1 MPFAPS
7 SSGRTIYYERSGTG
21 TGPAV
26 LFCHGAGSNIASW
39 WQQLP
44 VFGAHHSCLSIE
56 LRCFGRSAAPI
67 EEFQLRLFVDDVIAV
82 LDHAGVDRVAFVGQ
96 SLGGMVGLRT
106 ALWHPQR
113 VSAFVAAGSSLAI
126 DHPLLVAAV
135 EGHLRRV
142 PVASIEQRAFSAW
155 FNAEHPQLAA
165 LYAHIG
171 RFNPNAHSIGRDAWS
186 AAMASLN
193 TLASLLPTEALRGLA
208 CPTLFILGSEDP
220 VVPLQAVEDLS
231 KLVPGCERVVLQ
243 RSGHVAYYEQPERF
257 NQAVLDFLARRVLC
271 SLRS

>member
-7 SSGRTIYYERSGTG
+7 SSGRSIYYERSGAG
-21 TGPAV
+21 SGPVV

-44 VFGAHHSCLSIE
+44 VFGAHHPCIAIE

-67 EEFQLRLFVDDVIAV
+67 EEFQLRNFVDDVVAV
-82 LDHAGVDRVAFVGQ
+82 LDHAGVDKVAFIGQ

-106 ALWHPQR
+106 ALWHPRR

-126 DHPLLVAAV
+126 AHPLLVEAV
-135 EGHLRRV
+135 AGHLQRV
-142 PVASIEQRAFSAW
+142 PASSIEQRAFSAW

-171 RFNPNAHSIGRDAWS
+171 RFNPNAHSIPREAWT

-193 TLASLLPTEALRGLA
+193 TPQSLLSTDTLRDLA
-208 CPTLFILGSEDP
+208 CPTLFILGSTDP
-220 VVPLQAVEDLS
+220 VVPLQAVEAIRP
-231 KLVPGCERVVLQ
+231 LVAGSEKVVLE

-257 NQAVLDFLARRVLC
+257 NTAVLDFIARRVVHG
-271 SLRS
+271 

>member
-7 SSGRTIYYERSGTG
+7 SSGRSIYYERSGTG
-21 TGPAV
+21 TGPVV

-44 VFGAHHSCLSIE
+44 SFGAQHPCLAIE

-67 EEFQLRLFVDDVIAV
+67 EEFQLSNFVDDVIAV

-106 ALWHPQR
+106 ALWHPER

-126 DHPLLVAAV
+126 DHPLLVESVA
-135 EGHLRRV
+135 GHLQRV

-155 FNAEHPQLAA
+155 YNAEHPQLAA

-171 RFNPNAHSIGRDAWS
+171 RFNPNAHSIGREAWS

-193 TLASLLPTEALRGLA
+193 TAQSLLPTDVLRGLA
-208 CPTLFILGSEDP
+208 CPVLFILGSADP
-220 VVPLQAVEDLS
+220 VVPLQAVEAIQP
-231 KLVPGCERVVLQ
+231 LVACSEKVVLAH
-243 RSGHVAYYEQPERF
+243 SGHVAYYEQPQVF
-257 NQAVLDFLARRVLC
+257 NAAVLDFLARQLP
-271 SLRS
+271 RSAVT